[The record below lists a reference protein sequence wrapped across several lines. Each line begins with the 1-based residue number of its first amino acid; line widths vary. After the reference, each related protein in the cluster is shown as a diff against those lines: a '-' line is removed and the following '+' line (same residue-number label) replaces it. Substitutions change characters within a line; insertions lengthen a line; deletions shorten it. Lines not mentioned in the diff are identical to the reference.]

1 MNHHQLIEIADHFLT
16 NHTDRI
22 GMISLASAMDIDGSQ
37 EMRVNLMVDSN
48 HDTEDALEG
57 LLSTPEEMNS

>member
-37 EMRVNLMVDSN
+37 EMRVNIMVDSN
-48 HDTEDALEG
+48 HDGDAMEG
-57 LLSTPEEMNS
+57 LFSTPEEMNS